1 MLKWLK
7 ENAEKAHAN
16 LSAEV
21 SKFKN
26 RSFMEAVVAGCALVA
41 AADGEISSDEKQKMA
56 GFIQRAEELKHF
68 EMSQVIAAFNKTAGD
83 LEFDHAIGKA
93 SAFQVI
99 GRIKGKEDQSRLL
112 IRVVCAIGAADGDFD
127 PDERAVVT
135 EICKELGLTPSD
147 FDL

>member
-7 ENAEKAHAN
+7 DNAEKAHAS

-26 RSFMEAVVAGCALVA
+26 RSFMEAVVSGCALVA
-41 AADGEISSDEKQKMA
+41 AADGNISSDEKQKMA

-68 EMSQVIAAFNKTAGD
+68 KMSDVIEVFNKAAAD
-83 LEFDHAIGKA
+83 FEFDHEIGKA
-93 SAFQVI
+93 SALQVI
-99 GRIKGKEDQSRLL
+99 AKIKGKEGQDRLL

-127 PDERAVVT
+127 KDERAMVAV
-135 EICKELGLTPSD
+135 ICNELGLNPDD